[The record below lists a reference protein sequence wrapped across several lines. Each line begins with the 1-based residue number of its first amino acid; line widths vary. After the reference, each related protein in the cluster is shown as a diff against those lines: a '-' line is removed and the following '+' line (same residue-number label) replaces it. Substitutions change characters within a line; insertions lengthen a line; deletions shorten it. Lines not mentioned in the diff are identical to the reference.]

1 MRTFRRFFQRSYRTE
16 SHSRIKS
23 CHVPMRRD
31 HVTISKEMKSSVMD
45 ARQQSF
51 HGRPLPAE
59 TCVGFSSDRG
69 REMFAQAL
77 SEGGLKS
84 YWKLAESFTTQSQPA
99 ACGLASLV
107 MVLNALRVDPRRV
120 WKGVWRWWDEELFYA
135 QKAEKGCKNC
145 VDIEKRNLE
154 QGLTFEELV
163 SNAKCEGL
171 SLEGYFAS
179 NNASLKTA
187 SMETKDLDHFR
198 SVLRRTQLSNDDE
211 DSKNDMLICSFSR
224 SVLKQTGTGHFSPI
238 GGYIPSLDKVLVM
251 DVARFKYPSYWVD
264 VKTLW
269 NAMCQADLE
278 TFKPRGFIVVDGDQT
293 QFESAT
299 KNHSCSSTANHSSEL
314 KSSYA

>member
-1 MRTFRRFFQRSYRTE
+1 MNAGSISTFRRIFVQRFRTKAMKPCI
-16 SHSRIKS
+16 RKKNL
-23 CHVPMRRD
+23 PMRRE
-31 HVTISKEMKSSVMD
+31 HVTISKETRSVKD
-45 ARQQSF
+45 SKKQSF
-51 HGRPLPAE
+51 HGRPLPAD
-59 TCVGFSSDRG
+59 TCVAFSSDRG

-77 SEGGLKS
+77 NEEGLKS

-120 WKGVWRWWDEELFYA
+120 WKGVWRWWDEELFYSH
-135 QKAEKGCKNC
+135 KAEKGCKKC
-145 VDIEKRNLE
+145 VDIKKRNLE

-179 NNASLKTA
+179 NEDETNATSI
-187 SMETKDLDHFR
+187 ETKDLDHFR
-198 SVLRRTQLSNDDE
+198 SVLRRTQVTKSKDDAAQ
-211 DSKNDMLICSFSR
+211 NDMLICSFSR

-264 VKTLW
+264 VETLW

-278 TFKPRGFIVVDGDQT
+278 TFKPRGYIVVDGDQT
-293 QFESAT
+293 EFESAT
-299 KNHSCSSTANHSSEL
+299 EEDLLHHTCSAQN
-314 KSSYA
+314 A